1 MIFGRP
7 VNPRASRSALIV
19 ASVPDDTA
27 RTISIDGTEALRTS
41 TNRTSTSV
49 GAPNVVPAAI
59 VSRMV
64 SRISGCAWPRI
75 SGPQLPIRSMYSL
88 PSASVI
94 RAPRPLAMN
103 TGSVPTDRHART
115 GEFTPPGMIA
125 LARSKMDWLRWVDIA
140 GEPSPDP
147 RARGECASAWWNAA
161 RVCAWR
167 VRTAKEDLVTRHS
180 AICLLISS
188 LLLAPLPGCSFLSVH
203 GPPENHAALTT
214 FQCSESNAWPVLDG
228 IWSLL
233 NGLGALTAAG
243 DDNNP
248 DQGQIVAVGLSWFVV
263 SGISAIYGF
272 SKVSDCNKARQ
283 QRDERYAYPPP

>member
-1 MIFGRP
+1 
-7 VNPRASRSALIV
+7 
-19 ASVPDDTA
+19 
-27 RTISIDGTEALRTS
+27 
-41 TNRTSTSV
+41 
-49 GAPNVVPAAI
+49 
-59 VSRMV
+59 
-64 SRISGCAWPRI
+64 
-75 SGPQLPIRSMYSL
+75 
-88 PSASVI
+88 
-94 RAPRPLAMN
+94 
-103 TGSVPTDRHART
+103 
-115 GEFTPPGMIA
+115 
-125 LARSKMDWLRWVDIA
+125 
-140 GEPSPDP
+140 
-147 RARGECASAWWNAA
+147 
-161 RVCAWR
+161 
-167 VRTAKEDLVTRHS
+167 VTRHS

-188 LLLAPLPGCSFLSVH
+188 LLLAPLPGCSFLFVH

-283 QRDERYAYPPP
+283 QRDERYAYPPPGPVPAPYAPPRPSPAVAPRPAVAPAPAATPPPPAVAPPAPPPPASP